1 METVFNWI
9 TDKLDYILSTILV
22 MLPDSP
28 FADVIYDNPA
38 VAEVLG
44 YLNYFLPISEILV
57 ILTAWLTAISIFYVY
72 QLILRWAKAIE

>member
-9 TDKLDYILSTILV
+9 TDKLDTILSSILLL
-22 MLPDSP
+22 LPDSP
-28 FADVIYDNPA
+28 FTGIIYDNPA
-38 VAEVLG
+38 LEEVLG
-44 YLNYFLPISEILV
+44 YMNYFLPISEILV